1 MQFIIAQFLST
12 TKNSILTYT
21 KMNCTNI
28 SVSNDK
34 KNEFNLNLLF
44 YNMNLQHDNRKT
56 RAYEDDILDTSRPM

>member
-21 KMNCTNI
+21 KMNI